1 MSTPRLL
8 HLLHRVGGEFW
19 LPLPLIAV
27 LVWFTGDWM
36 AARVLNGSYD
46 SVNKLQTGTQ
56 LTTKR
61 SVTILT
67 MNAEIVGVGE
77 ASRREASPLENRHP
91 GIEPDFYQ
99 YQVSLAQGE
108 LTRLQT
114 ELADLQ
120 NDYPDLQTIIAEQ
133 LRDELLEIEAE
144 TYAELVQ
151 AGRLDR
157 ELSLLMEVAKRE
169 E

>member
-67 MNAEIVGVGE
+67 MNAEIVG
-77 ASRREASPLENRHP
+77 EASPLENRHRGLTKLVIKTTAP
-91 GIEPDFYQ
+91 TLQRLEYQFPFTQASQIE
-99 YQVSLAQGE
+99 VAIAK
-108 LTRLQT
+108 
-114 ELADLQ
+114 ELAM
-120 NDYPDLQTIIAEQ
+120 PIADI
-133 LRDELLEIEAE
+133 RKSIGYRIKD
-144 TYAELVQ
+144 
-151 AGRLDR
+151 
-157 ELSLLMEVAKRE
+157 
-169 E
+169 

>member
-67 MNAEIVGVGE
+67 MNAEIHRHRGLTKLVIKTTAPTLQRLE
-77 ASRREASPLENRHP
+77 YQFPFTQASQ
-91 GIEPDFYQ
+91 IE
-99 YQVSLAQGE
+99 VAIAK
-108 LTRLQT
+108 
-114 ELADLQ
+114 ELAM
-120 NDYPDLQTIIAEQ
+120 PIADI
-133 LRDELLEIEAE
+133 RKSIGYRIKD
-144 TYAELVQ
+144 
-151 AGRLDR
+151 
-157 ELSLLMEVAKRE
+157 
-169 E
+169 

>member
-8 HLLHRVGGEFW
+8 HLLHRIGGEFW

-67 MNAEIVGVGE
+67 MNAEIHRHRGLTKLVIKTTAPTLQRLE
-77 ASRREASPLENRHP
+77 YQFPFTQASQ
-91 GIEPDFYQ
+91 IE
-99 YQVSLAQGE
+99 VAIAK
-108 LTRLQT
+108 
-114 ELADLQ
+114 ELAM
-120 NDYPDLQTIIAEQ
+120 PIADI
-133 LRDELLEIEAE
+133 RKSIGYRIKD
-144 TYAELVQ
+144 
-151 AGRLDR
+151 
-157 ELSLLMEVAKRE
+157 
-169 E
+169 

>member
-1 MSTPRLL
+1 MSTQRLL

-67 MNAEIVGVGE
+67 MNAEIHRHRGLTKLVIKTTAPTLQRLE
-77 ASRREASPLENRHP
+77 YQFPFTQASQ
-91 GIEPDFYQ
+91 IE
-99 YQVSLAQGE
+99 VAIAK
-108 LTRLQT
+108 
-114 ELADLQ
+114 ELAM
-120 NDYPDLQTIIAEQ
+120 PIADI
-133 LRDELLEIEAE
+133 RKSIGYRIKD
-144 TYAELVQ
+144 
-151 AGRLDR
+151 
-157 ELSLLMEVAKRE
+157 
-169 E
+169 

>member
-36 AARVLNGSYD
+36 AARVLNSSYD

-67 MNAEIVGVGE
+67 MNAEIDRQRGFTTLVIKTTAPTLQMLEYEFPFTQANQIE
-77 ASRREASPLENRHP
+77 AA
-91 GIEPDFYQ
+91 I
-99 YQVSLAQGE
+99 AK
-108 LTRLQT
+108 
-114 ELADLQ
+114 ELAMPITDVRKSIGYRIK
-120 NDYPDLQTIIAEQ
+120 D
-133 LRDELLEIEAE
+133 
-144 TYAELVQ
+144 
-151 AGRLDR
+151 
-157 ELSLLMEVAKRE
+157 
-169 E
+169 

>member
-8 HLLHRVGGEFW
+8 HLLHRIGGEFW

-36 AARVLNGSYD
+36 AARVLNSSYD

-77 ASRREASPLENRHP
+77 ASRREASPLENRHRGLTKLVIKTTAP
-91 GIEPDFYQ
+91 TLQRLEYQFPFTQASQIE
-99 YQVSLAQGE
+99 VAIAK
-108 LTRLQT
+108 
-114 ELADLQ
+114 ELAM
-120 NDYPDLQTIIAEQ
+120 PIADI
-133 LRDELLEIEAE
+133 RKSIGYRIKD
-144 TYAELVQ
+144 
-151 AGRLDR
+151 
-157 ELSLLMEVAKRE
+157 
-169 E
+169 

>member
-8 HLLHRVGGEFW
+8 HLLHRIGGEFW

-67 MNAEIVGVGE
+67 MNAEIDRYRGLTKLVIKTTAPTLQRLE
-77 ASRREASPLENRHP
+77 YQFPFTQASQ
-91 GIEPDFYQ
+91 IE
-99 YQVSLAQGE
+99 VAIAK
-108 LTRLQT
+108 
-114 ELADLQ
+114 ELAM
-120 NDYPDLQTIIAEQ
+120 PIADI
-133 LRDELLEIEAE
+133 RKSIGYRIKD
-144 TYAELVQ
+144 
-151 AGRLDR
+151 
-157 ELSLLMEVAKRE
+157 
-169 E
+169 